1 MASSVAT
8 PTEAAVRP
16 ADAPHMRAALALA
29 RRGLGRVW
37 PNPAV
42 GCVLVREASG
52 AAPGEVIAR
61 GWTQPGGRPHAEAE
75 ALARAGEAA
84 RGATAYVSL
93 EPCAHHGKTPP
104 CADALVAAGVGRVVA
119 AIEDPDPRVAGRGLA
134 RLRAA
139 GIPVTLGVGAAEAEE
154 LNAGFFSRI
163 KAGRPLVTLKL
174 ASSLDGRIATRTG
187 DSRWITGEAARHRA
201 HVLRAS
207 HDAILV
213 GTETAL
219 ADDPELTCRLP
230 GLADRS
236 PVRIVL
242 DRQLRLPLT
251 AKLVTGA
258 RRQPTWLATGPQ
270 SDVARRAVIA
280 GQGVQI
286 IEVPLETAGRLSLPA
301 LLHALGER
309 GITRL
314 LVEGGG
320 RLAAALLATDLV
332 DRLVWFRAAALIGG
346 DGLPALADLGLD
358 RLADAARFRR
368 IAVATV
374 GDDIVETYRRL

>member
-1 MASSVAT
+1 MQ
-8 PTEAAVRP
+8 
-16 ADAPHMRAALALA
+16 AALALA
-29 RRGLGRVW
+29 QRGLGRVW

-42 GCVLVREASG
+42 GCVLVREDDG
-52 AAPGEVIAR
+52 TVIAR
-61 GWTQPGGRPHAEAE
+61 GWTQPGGRPHAETE
-75 ALARAGEAA
+75 ALARAGEGA

-93 EPCAHHGKTPP
+93 EPCAHHGRTPP

-119 AIEDPDPRVAGRGLA
+119 AIEDPDPRVAGRGLE

-139 GIPVTLGVGAAEAEE
+139 GIPVTLGVGATEAEE

-163 KAGRPLVTLKL
+163 RLGRPLVTLKL

-187 DSRWITGEAARHRA
+187 DSRWITGEPARRRA
-201 HVLRAS
+201 HGLRAS

-213 GTETAL
+213 GTETAR
-219 ADDPELTCRLP
+219 ADDPELSCRLP
-230 GLADRS
+230 GLSGRS

-251 AKLVTGA
+251 AKLIAGA
-258 RRQPTWLATGPQ
+258 RQQPTWLATAPE
-270 SDVARRAVIA
+270 SDVARRAVLA

-286 IEVPLETAGRLSLPA
+286 IEVPAETSGRLSLPA

-320 RLAAALLATDLV
+320 RLAAALLAADLV
-332 DRLVWFRAAALIGG
+332 DRLVWFRAPALIGG

-358 RLADAARFRR
+358 RVADAVRFRR
-368 IAVATV
+368 IAIGQV
-374 GDDIVETYRRL
+374 GDDIVETWRRH